1 MTELLAPLAP
11 LAVELA
17 AALLLALASFA
28 AARLATWLKLS
39 NDAAVR
45 GYLQEAI
52 ERAADWAEAR
62 MVAALAGQ
70 APTAADW
77 RRAVEDAAGYLAE
90 RVPDALTHFRVTPE
104 GVRRLVEARLAPR
117 R

>member
-1 MTELLAPLAP
+1 MTELLAQLAP

-17 AALLLALASFA
+17 AAALLALGSFA
-28 AARLATWLKLS
+28 AARLATWLRLC

-45 GYLQEAI
+45 GYLQDAI
-52 ERAADWAEAR
+52 ERAVDWAEAR

-70 APTAADW
+70 PPTAADW
-77 RRAVEDAAGYLAE
+77 RRAVEDAAGYLGE
-90 RVPDALTHFRVTPE
+90 RVPDALAHFGITPE
-104 GVRRLVEARLAPR
+104 AVRRLVEARLAPR